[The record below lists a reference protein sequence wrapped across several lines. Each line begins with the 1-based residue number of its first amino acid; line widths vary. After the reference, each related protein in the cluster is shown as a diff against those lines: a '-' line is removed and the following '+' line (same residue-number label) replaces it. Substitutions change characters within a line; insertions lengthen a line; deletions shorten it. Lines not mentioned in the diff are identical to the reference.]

1 MQKYFFQGVGLFFA
15 YVFHYIAV
23 FAKFVY
29 KHLKKLF
36 KKLYRIIRRH
46 IRRVKKHMKAGD
58 YSLLFYT
65 VLGVVIFI
73 VLLVLLIH
81 GISGKKKTSTAT
93 TTEATSEASTTEEVD
108 PQAVL
113 REQATY
119 IYQNNPDYL
128 MLVNDTN
135 PIPDGYTFEQ
145 HTLNSG
151 YIVDER
157 IYNDL
162 LAMLEA
168 CNAAGSEYTIK
179 GGYISADTEGSG
191 EYATGL
197 AFDVTAHDVAE
208 LDPAVV
214 SQLPTNQWLMQNC
227 SSFGFIVRYPE
238 GKESITG
245 HNFEPW
251 HFRYVGV
258 EAAKDIMASGLTLE
272 EYLGDVQTAASNGR
286 QIAIGRSDNN
296 LTIDGKMTTVSSYNI
311 EGLNYFRLRDL
322 ATILA
327 DTDAEFN
334 VGYDDSQRLITVES
348 GTPLDGGGSLIQLDR
363 SDIAVKNNMT
373 VMVDGRY
380 VTPTAYNIDGFTYFK
395 LRDLGEILNFGVAW
409 DEASWS
415 MVITTE
421 EAENHS
427 VIDSLLPETTEN
439 T

>member
-1 MQKYFFQGVGLFFA
+1 MEKNEVWENIKKYAKVFFQGVGLFFA

-93 TTEATSEASTTEEVD
+93 TTEAASEASTTEEVD

-251 HFRYVGV
+251 HFRYVGRD
-258 EAAKDIMASGLTLE
+258 AAVFMTTNNLTLE
-272 EYLGDVQTAASNGR
+272 EFYTLVNGGSVSTATATSATPAVDPTAVTAEDPSATTEATTE
-286 QIAIGRSDNN
+286 AITEN
-296 LTIDGKMTTVSSYNI
+296 
-311 EGLNYFRLRDL
+311 
-322 ATILA
+322 
-327 DTDAEFN
+327 
-334 VGYDDSQRLITVES
+334 
-348 GTPLDGGGSLIQLDR
+348 PLD
-363 SDIAVKNNMT
+363 
-373 VMVDGRY
+373 
-380 VTPTAYNIDGFTYFK
+380 
-395 LRDLGEILNFGVAW
+395 ILN
-409 DEASWS
+409 
-415 MVITTE
+415 
-421 EAENHS
+421 
-427 VIDSLLPETTEN
+427 
-439 T
+439 

>member
-1 MQKYFFQGVGLFFA
+1 MGKHKEMLQKYFFRAVGLFFA

-128 MLVNDTN
+128 WLVNDTN
-135 PIPDGYTFEQ
+135 PFRMDIPLNK

-168 CNAAGSEYTIK
+168 CNAPEVSIRSRVA
-179 GGYISADTEGSG
+179 ISA
-191 EYATGL
+191 
-197 AFDVTAHDVAE
+197 
-208 LDPAVV
+208 PIPKAVG
-214 SQLPTNQWLMQNC
+214 NMQP
-227 SSFGFIVRYPE
+227 V
-238 GKESITG
+238 
-245 HNFEPW
+245 
-251 HFRYVGV
+251 
-258 EAAKDIMASGLTLE
+258 L
-272 EYLGDVQTAASNGR
+272 
-286 QIAIGRSDNN
+286 
-296 LTIDGKMTTVSSYNI
+296 
-311 EGLNYFRLRDL
+311 
-322 ATILA
+322 
-327 DTDAEFN
+327 
-334 VGYDDSQRLITVES
+334 
-348 GTPLDGGGSLIQLDR
+348 
-363 SDIAVKNNMT
+363 
-373 VMVDGRY
+373 
-380 VTPTAYNIDGFTYFK
+380 
-395 LRDLGEILNFGVAW
+395 
-409 DEASWS
+409 
-415 MVITTE
+415 
-421 EAENHS
+421 HS
-427 VIDSLLPETTEN
+427 T
-439 T
+439 

>member
-1 MQKYFFQGVGLFFA
+1 MEKNEVWENIKKYAKVFFQGVGLFFA

-93 TTEATSEASTTEEVD
+93 TTEAASEASTTEEVD

-208 LDPAVV
+208 LDPAVAE
-214 SQLPTNQWLMQNC
+214 L
-227 SSFGFIVRYPE
+227 FF
-238 GKESITG
+238 
-245 HNFEPW
+245 
-251 HFRYVGV
+251 
-258 EAAKDIMASGLTLE
+258 
-272 EYLGDVQTAASNGR
+272 
-286 QIAIGRSDNN
+286 
-296 LTIDGKMTTVSSYNI
+296 
-311 EGLNYFRLRDL
+311 LR
-322 ATILA
+322 
-327 DTDAEFN
+327 FH
-334 VGYDDSQRLITVES
+334 R
-348 GTPLDGGGSLIQLDR
+348 PLSR
-363 SDIAVKNNMT
+363 
-373 VMVDGRY
+373 R
-380 VTPTAYNIDGFTYFK
+380 
-395 LRDLGEILNFGVAW
+395 
-409 DEASWS
+409 
-415 MVITTE
+415 
-421 EAENHS
+421 
-427 VIDSLLPETTEN
+427 
-439 T
+439 

>member
-1 MQKYFFQGVGLFFA
+1 MEKNEVWENIKKYAKVFFQGIGLFFA
-15 YVFHYIAV
+15 YVFHYIGV
-23 FAKFVY
+23 FLKFVY

-36 KKLYRIIRRH
+36 KKLYRIIRKH
-46 IRRVKKHMKAGD
+46 IRRVRKHMKAGD

-73 VLLVLLIH
+73 VLLILLIH
-81 GISGKKKTSTAT
+81 GIAGKKKGAT
-93 TTEATSEASTTEEVD
+93 TTTTEVTTEASTTEQVD

-119 IYQNNPDYL
+119 IYQNNSDYL

-135 PIPDGYTFEQ
+135 PIPAGYTFEQ

-179 GGYISADTEGSG
+179 AGYISADTEGSG

-245 HNFEPW
+245 HNYEPW
-251 HFRYVGV
+251 HFRYVGRD
-258 EAAKDIMASGLTLE
+258 AAVFMTTNNLTLE
-272 EYLGDVQTAASNGR
+272 EFYTLVN
-286 QIAIGRSDNN
+286 
-296 LTIDGKMTTVSSYNI
+296 
-311 EGLNYFRLRDL
+311 
-322 ATILA
+322 
-327 DTDAEFN
+327 
-334 VGYDDSQRLITVES
+334 
-348 GTPLDGGGSLIQLDR
+348 GGSVSTATTTSATPAVDPA
-363 SDIAVKNNMT
+363 AVKT
-373 VMVDGRY
+373 SEDGS
-380 VTPTAYNIDGFTYFK
+380 
-395 LRDLGEILNFGVAW
+395 L
-409 DEASWS
+409 
-415 MVITTE
+415 TTE
-421 EAENHS
+421 DTSATSET
-427 VIDSLLPETTEN
+427 TTEN
-439 T
+439 PLDILN